1 MSREERRARPH
12 LVWHRA
18 LGMRRSRT
26 AWVAGLALSFVP
38 LLGYVG
44 IAAGAG
50 SEAAGVD
57 LRFVGAC
64 GSRPELATK
73 LAARGVRV
81 APGAVP
87 LEVETRATP
96 DGATGTFVIG
106 QGDARRSR
114 TLTAESCD
122 AVLDALALAVEL
134 AILPER
140 PPPPAPS
147 GGVVM
152 PPPGASATS
161 PLPASTP
168 SASARPA
175 GAPGAIPSASA
186 GGAGVVPSAS
196 PGVIPPTSTS
206 VPGAIPPTSTSVVR
220 AAPPTAA
227 EAPAS
232 RRAAEVVPRGEGAGL
247 VAFGAAAFA
256 SPVLSPRVQLEA
268 EVGRRLGPV
277 LVPTVVL
284 GVGATLPTSTER
296 SGASV
301 SFAAQWAELGLC
313 PVRFGQGWLTARPCL
328 RLDVGRS
335 EAKSEG
341 VTGAKL
347 VGSPFGAVGPTLGAR
362 LRAFGP
368 AFVEGSLEALV
379 VFSRSEF
386 LFDNSSVYDM
396 PWVRVAARLAVGVSI
411 P

>member
-1 MSREERRARPH
+1 M
-12 LVWHRA
+12 A

-26 AWVAGLALSFVP
+26 AWVVGLALSSVP
-38 LLGYVG
+38 LVGYVG

-106 QGDARRSR
+106 EGDARRSR

-122 AVLDALALAVEL
+122 AMLDALALAVEL

-147 GGVVM
+147 GGVVV

-175 GAPGAIPSASA
+175 GAPGAIPSPSA
-186 GGAGVVPSAS
+186 GGAGGVPSAPAGGPGAVPSAS
-196 PGVIPPTSTS
+196 AS

-227 EAPAS
+227 EAPPS
-232 RRAAEVVPRGEGAGL
+232 RRAVEVVPRWEGAGL

-386 LFDNSSVYDM
+386 LFDNFSVYDM